1 MGTVIRINA
10 ASQLDDEF
18 ADFDVRDELERELE
32 RRLTEFDVDARPALK
47 AFEPSADDDQLS
59 VIHAP

>member
-47 AFEPSADDDQLS
+47 AFEPSADDD
-59 VIHAP
+59 P